1 LEMARLPKRNY
12 TLVLGAG
19 GLKGIA
25 HVGVLE
31 ALEEYDFLPNDLVG
45 CSVGAL
51 IAAAWCT
58 GVTAA
63 ELKEIAL
70 ELRRRDLFRIAH
82 TDMAFRRMRSP
93 GLYRR
98 EPLERF
104 IDGLLGDVTFDE
116 LERPLL
122 VNTVNLN
129 SGSQVFWGSPG
140 LCDVRVA
147 DAVFASCA
155 LPGYL
160 PPKEIKGRFYMDGAT
175 VSNLPVGVATARGHD
190 LVIGVDV
197 GSSEVLRADTQE
209 AGFAAVYARAIEIA
223 VQTMRTTSLLLWQ
236 NPPLILLQPR
246 VEHVPMLSFEHTG
259 ELIEKGYAAAS
270 GILSDP
276 TAIPARGQT
285 GVFPMR
291 KVLVEVDRDYC
302 IGCGAC
308 LIHGPPGMFSLDE
321 SGIAVVSE
329 REQIWSPVDGG
340 FVRHCPTYAIK
351 ARPVTND

>member
-1 LEMARLPKRNY
+1 MAKLAKRNY

-25 HVGVLE
+25 HIGVLA

-51 IAAAWCT
+51 IAAAWCN
-58 GVTAA
+58 GVSAS

-82 TDMAFRRMRSP
+82 TEMAFRRMRSP
-93 GLYRR
+93 ALYRR

-104 IDGLLGDVTFDE
+104 IEGLLGDVTFDE

-140 LCDVRVA
+140 LRDVRVA

-175 VSNLPVGVATARGHD
+175 VSNLPVGVAAARGND

-223 VQTMRTTSLLLWQ
+223 VQTMRTTLLLHWQ
-236 NPPLILLQPR
+236 DPPLILLQPR
-246 VEHVPMLSFEHTG
+246 VEHVPMLSFDHSG
-259 ELIEKGYAAAS
+259 DLIEKGYIAAS
-270 GILSDP
+270 EILRDP
-276 TAIPARGQT
+276 AAIPAQGQR
-285 GVFPMR
+285 GVFPR
-291 KVLVEVDRDYC
+291 REVLVEVDRNYC

-308 LIHGPPGMFSLDE
+308 LINGPPGMFSLDE
-321 SGIAVVSE
+321 SGIAVVNQP
-329 REQIWSPVDGG
+329 EQIWSPVDGG

-351 ARPVTND
+351 ARPKSNY

>member
-1 LEMARLPKRNY
+1 MATLPKRNY

-19 GLKGIA
+19 GLKGLA
-25 HVGVLE
+25 HVGVLA

-58 GVTAA
+58 GVSAA

-82 TDMAFRRMRSP
+82 TEMAFRRMRSP
-93 GLYRR
+93 SLYRR

-116 LERPLL
+116 LDRPLL

-129 SGSQVFWGSPG
+129 SGSQVFWGAPG
-140 LCDVRVA
+140 LSDVRVA

-160 PPKEIKGRFYMDGAT
+160 PPREIRGRFYMDGAT
-175 VSNLPVGVATARGHD
+175 VSNLPVGVAAARGHD
-190 LVIGVDV
+190 LVMGVDV

-223 VQTMRTTSLLLWQ
+223 VQTMRTTALLQWQ
-236 NPPLILLQPR
+236 EPPLVLLQPR
-246 VEHVPMLSFEHTG
+246 VEHVPMLSFEHTH
-259 ELIEKGYAAAS
+259 ELIEKGYGAAS
-270 GILSDP
+270 EILSDP
-276 TAIPARGQT
+276 TTIPARGQR
-285 GVFPMR
+285 GVYPR
-291 KVLVEVDRDYC
+291 RQVLVEVDREHC

-308 LIHGPPGMFSLDE
+308 LIHGPQGMFSLDG
-321 SGIAVVSE
+321 SGIATVNHP
-329 REQIWSPVDGG
+329 EQTWSPVDGG

-351 ARPVTND
+351 ARPKTTD